1 MNNAELK
8 KLFAMSAIEVIKKYK
23 TSPHLSAILT
33 VWEKGQPQQEK
44 LISQMDDAELI
55 TAVGGGKILKEGQL
69 AIKDIKTPPA
79 STSEATEQDNG
90 KNQKSKLLNLLKDG
104 EWHDTLEIM
113 NEVYNIS
120 EDKGIARIGARI
132 YDLKQDGH
140 EIESRK
146 KRKTIWEYRL
156 IKIIN

>member
-8 KLFAMSAIEVIKKYK
+8 KLLAMSAIEVIKKYK

-69 AIKDIKTPPA
+69 APKDIITP
-79 STSEATEQDNG
+79 
-90 KNQKSKLLNLLKDG
+90 KKSK
-104 EWHDTLEIM
+104 
-113 NEVYNIS
+113 
-120 EDKGIARIGARI
+120 
-132 YDLKQDGH
+132 
-140 EIESRK
+140 
-146 KRKTIWEYRL
+146 
-156 IKIIN
+156 

>member
-8 KLFAMSAIEVIKKYK
+8 KLISMSAIEVIKKYK

-69 AIKDIKTPPA
+69 AIKDIKTP
-79 STSEATEQDNG
+79 
-90 KNQKSKLLNLLKDG
+90 KKSK
-104 EWHDTLEIM
+104 
-113 NEVYNIS
+113 
-120 EDKGIARIGARI
+120 
-132 YDLKQDGH
+132 
-140 EIESRK
+140 
-146 KRKTIWEYRL
+146 
-156 IKIIN
+156 